1 MAEPSQAK
9 PALPPAVPQTSRP
22 RWRLKLRGKFILLIS
37 AILILVFGIM
47 AYLLV
52 NNARNNLTNEL
63 NNETKAFAALA
74 TKPIGDNYELYHNS
88 GTLLVKQQ
96 MQKFA
101 ALNSNVSN
109 IAVVNLQGL
118 SQFSLTGGSIDVPA
132 ADLASFNA
140 TTRKN
145 DKGQIVLAVQPYID
159 DKGQHSYAIA
169 YEISPKLINQ
179 NISRQEATV
188 VTLMMVGLILSAIAT
203 YGFIDIFFLRPINSL
218 SRSAQVI
225 AQGKYDNSITEQ
237 RSDEIGSLAASI
249 NDMANALKL
258 NIAKLREL
266 DVQKDEFIKIVSH
279 NLRTPLTIIQSNAAF
294 LDSSQLTPIL
304 KKMVQG
310 IEDSARRLN
319 LFSEQILTI
328 TDFESGRGVDSM
340 RTTTSLNEMLGGL
353 SREYS
358 DMAKGKNVMFKSNI
372 QGGDIKFLSSQFLIA
387 QAVRNLLDN
396 AMKFTPEQGTI
407 ELNADILDK
416 IHIIIKDTGIGI
428 KPQEMSKLFTKFH
441 RASDTLVYNY
451 EGTGIGLYVTKL
463 IVDGQ
468 GGSIKAESKL
478 GEGSTFTIE
487 LPFVAPTQAPQE
499 TQLTAN

>member
-1 MAEPSQAK
+1 MAESSPK
-9 PALPPAVPQTSRP
+9 TPVRKP

-37 AILILVFGIM
+37 SILILIFGVM

-52 NNARNNLTNEL
+52 HNTRNNLTSEL
-63 NNETKAFAALA
+63 NRETKAFAALA

-101 ALNSNVSN
+101 ALNSNISN

-118 SQFSLTGGSIDVPA
+118 SQFSLTDKPIDVPA
-132 ADLASFNA
+132 ADLASFNP
-140 TTRKN
+140 TTRMN

-159 DKGQHSYAIA
+159 DSGQHSYAIA
-169 YEISPKLINQ
+169 YEVSPSLIDKTINQ
-179 NISRQEATV
+179 QQATV
-188 VTLMMVGLILSAIAT
+188 LTLMLLGLILSAIAT
-203 YGFIDIFFLRPINSL
+203 YGFIDLFFLRPINSL
-218 SRSAQVI
+218 SQSAQVI

-237 RSDEIGSLAASI
+237 RSDEIGSLATSI
-249 NDMANALKL
+249 NNMANALKL

-266 DVQKDEFIKIVSH
+266 DIQKDEFIKIVSH

-328 TDFESGRGVDSM
+328 TDFESGRGGEGM

-353 SREYS
+353 SREYT
-358 DMAKGKNVMFKSNI
+358 DIAKSKNIVFKTNI

-396 AMKFTPEQGTI
+396 ALKFTPEQGTV
-407 ELNADILDK
+407 ELNADIMDK
-416 IHIIIKDTGIGI
+416 VHIIIKDTGVGI
-428 KPQEMSKLFTKFH
+428 KPEEIPKLFTKFH
-441 RASDTLVYNY
+441 RASDTLVYDY

-463 IVDGQ
+463 IIDGQ
-468 GGSIKAESKL
+468 GGSIRADSKL

-487 LPFVAPTQAPQE
+487 LPFAAPASAPQE
-499 TQLTAN
+499 TQLTAR